1 MTTINLL
8 LSPAAHNKE
17 LILLKLDAQEL
28 QTLYDFLDWAIDVYG
43 GQNTLIKNLH
53 SEVYFALQEC
63 KLADNIVARDGK
75 L

>member
-8 LSPAAHNKE
+8 LQPAAHNKE

-28 QTLYDFLDWAIDVYG
+28 QNLYDFLHQAMEVIG
-43 GQNTLIKNLH
+43 GRNTLIENLH
-53 SEVYFALQEC
+53 SEIYFALQEC